1 MSFLAFSQFSPMV
14 KGQIMQFDEII
25 DRSSTHAFKWEKYKG
40 KDILPMWVADTEF
53 ASPLPIQQALKAR
66 CDHGLFGYTLPAQ
79 YEPANKAVMRWLA
92 DKHDWEIEQ
101 DWIVWTPGVVP
112 AFNVACK
119 AYCQTGDT
127 VLVQTPNYP
136 PLRAAP
142 AINGLQR
149 VEIDSVVVDGRW
161 TLNFEQL
168 EEAAADPK
176 CKLFIIC
183 NPMNPVGSVLSQ
195 QELEKVAEICNRNN
209 VKLCSDEIHCDLILD
224 QSKQHIPAGRE
235 QSLRDSSITLMAAS
249 KTFNIAGLGTSFAII
264 PNRSLRTKFVSAMQG
279 FVPWANVMGL
289 VATEVAFTQCDEWH
303 QNLLDYLRENLAY
316 VEQQVQSIE
325 GLRLLKVDA
334 TFLAWID
341 ASGLGVEDPQ
351 AYFESKGVGPS
362 PGVDFGDKRFVRIN
376 FGCPRSQLIEAFT
389 RLKA

>member
-1 MSFLAFSQFSPMV
+1 
-14 KGQIMQFDEII
+14 MQFDDII

-53 ASPLPIQQALKAR
+53 KSPSAIQKALVER
-66 CDHGLFGYTLPAQ
+66 CEHGLFGYTLPAQ
-79 YEPANKAVMRWLA
+79 YTPANKAVMRWLA
-92 DKHDWEIEQ
+92 DKHDWQIEQ
-101 DWIVWTPGVVP
+101 EWIVWTPGVVP

-119 AYCQTGDT
+119 AYCEAGDT
-127 VLVQTPNYP
+127 VLVQTPDYP

-142 AINGLQR
+142 AINGLNR
-149 VEIDSVVVDGRW
+149 VEIASVEVDGRW
-161 TLNFEQL
+161 TLDFEQL
-168 EEAAADPK
+168 ESAASDPK

-195 QELEKVAEICNRNN
+195 QEFDRVADICNRND

-224 QSKQHIPAGRE
+224 AAKQHIPAGRDA
-235 QSLRDSSITLMAAS
+235 SIRDSSITLMAAS

-264 PNRSLRTKFVSAMQG
+264 PNRGLRTKFISSMQG
-279 FVPWANVMGL
+279 IVPWANVMGL
-289 VATEVAFTQCDEWH
+289 VATEVAFTQCDQWH
-303 QNLLDYLRENLAY
+303 QQLLDYLRDNLSY
-316 VEQQVQSIE
+316 VEQQVASID
-325 GLRLLKVDA
+325 GLKLLKVDA

-341 ASGLGVEDPQ
+341 ASGLGVDNPQ

-362 PGVDFGDKRFVRIN
+362 PGVDFGDKGFVRIN
-376 FGCPRSQLIEAFT
+376 FGCPKSMLEEAFK